1 MARRSKKFKIPGLSF
16 SWKRALGVTSAKR
29 KIARATGI
37 PTTRS
42 GRRAKVGRMM
52 GCAMYLYLFLIAVV
66 ALSALPFALA
76 EEVNLQ
82 TLRNESIQCSIPE
95 TWTATESDLGW
106 IALDPDSAYE
116 YNVFSFQP
124 GSAVETIEDL
134 LNEVYLYNGGIA
146 YTTYKD
152 LMIESDVETDSELCV
167 YGETDVIEQAA
178 GQIKHCCYA
187 ALKND
192 TVFCVTVCVAADAD
206 VEMELVGIGASLADA
221 EEEPAEAMYIGNKNS
236 KKLHYINCNSVSDM
250 KESNKVEF
258 FSRDEAINAGYEP
271 CKRCKP

>member
-66 ALSALPFALA
+66 ALAALPFALA

-82 TLRNESIQCSIPE
+82 TLSNESIQCSIPE
-95 TWTATESDLGW
+95 TWTATESGLGW

-124 GSAVETIEDL
+124 VSAVETIEDL

-152 LMIESDVETDSELCV
+152 LMIESDVELDSELCV

-192 TVFCVTVCVAADAD
+192 TVFCVTVCVAADAN
-206 VEMELVGIGASLADA
+206 VEIELVGIGASLADA